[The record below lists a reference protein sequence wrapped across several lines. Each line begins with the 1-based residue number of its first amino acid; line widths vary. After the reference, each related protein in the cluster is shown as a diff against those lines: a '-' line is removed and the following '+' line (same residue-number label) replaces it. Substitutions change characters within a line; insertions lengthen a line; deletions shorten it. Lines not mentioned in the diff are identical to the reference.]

1 MWPITGK
8 GIAFVIIASAVYPVL
23 TPLVRIPLV
32 RQITTRIS
40 VSCGHKNQNSPDI
53 HVCLKPIHFLTQER
67 SVDHS
72 TGTKGSLCRSPSCL
86 AHRYPLIRE
95 GLKAVFERYTDIDV
109 LGETDS
115 GPEAVTLVARLHPD
129 VLIIDVMLHGLS
141 GLEVTRQ
148 VRQRRP
154 RTRVIVLSTSVNV
167 THVRAAMRY
176 GAAGYLLQEVSG
188 NELVQ
193 AVREVVA
200 GRPYLSPVLAAPLNT
215 PGQRA
220 STEVLDPYETLTTRE
235 REVLHLAAEGRTYPE
250 IAAVLGISHSTVET
264 HRAHLMKKLGL
275 HAKTDLIRYA
285 LHRGILPMETYGVP
299 DSDPGIS

>member
-1 MWPITGK
+1 MPIT
-8 GIAFVIIASAVYPVL
+8 IL
-23 TPLVRIPLV
+23 
-32 RQITTRIS
+32 
-40 VSCGHKNQNSPDI
+40 
-53 HVCLKPIHFLTQER
+53 
-67 SVDHS
+67 
-72 TGTKGSLCRSPSCL
+72 L
-86 AHRYPLIRE
+86 AHRYPLVRE
-95 GLKAVFERYTDIDV
+95 GLKAVFERHTDMDV
-109 LGETDS
+109 IGETDS
-115 GPEAVTLVARLHPD
+115 GLEAVTLVARLHPD
-129 VLIIDVMLHGLS
+129 VLVSDVMMPGLS

-148 VRQRRP
+148 VRQRQP

-200 GRPYLSPVLAAPLNT
+200 GRPYLSRVLAEHLST
-215 PGQRA
+215 LQDQSA

-250 IAAVLGISHSTVET
+250 IAAILGIGPRTVET

-275 HAKTDLIRYA
+275 RTKTALLRYA
-285 LHRGILPMETYGVP
+285 LHRGILPMEP
-299 DSDPGIS
+299 

>member
-1 MWPITGK
+1 MPIT
-8 GIAFVIIASAVYPVL
+8 IL
-23 TPLVRIPLV
+23 
-32 RQITTRIS
+32 
-40 VSCGHKNQNSPDI
+40 
-53 HVCLKPIHFLTQER
+53 
-67 SVDHS
+67 
-72 TGTKGSLCRSPSCL
+72 L

-95 GLKAVFERYTDIDV
+95 GLKAVFERHTDMDV
-109 LGETDS
+109 IGETDS

-129 VLIIDVMLHGLS
+129 VLIIDVMMHGLS

-148 VRQRRP
+148 VRQRWP
-154 RTRVIVLSTSVNV
+154 HTRVIVLSTSVSV

-176 GAAGYLLQEVSG
+176 GAAGYLLKEVGG

-200 GRPYLSPVLAAPLNT
+200 GRPYLSPVLTAPLNT

-250 IAAVLGISHSTVET
+250 IAAILEISPSTVET

-275 HAKTDLIRYA
+275 RVKTDLIRYA
-285 LHRGILPMETYGVP
+285 LYRGIFPMET
-299 DSDPGIS
+299 

>member
-1 MWPITGK
+1 MPIT
-8 GIAFVIIASAVYPVL
+8 IL
-23 TPLVRIPLV
+23 
-32 RQITTRIS
+32 
-40 VSCGHKNQNSPDI
+40 
-53 HVCLKPIHFLTQER
+53 
-67 SVDHS
+67 
-72 TGTKGSLCRSPSCL
+72 L

-95 GLKAVFERYTDIDV
+95 GLKAVFERHTDMDV
-109 LGETDS
+109 IGETDS

-129 VLIIDVMLHGLS
+129 VLIIDVMMHGLS
-141 GLEVTRQ
+141 GLEVSRQ
-148 VRQRRP
+148 VHQHRP
-154 RTRVIVLSTSVNV
+154 RTRVIVLSTSDNV

-176 GAAGYLLQEVSG
+176 GAAGYLLKEVSG

-200 GRPYLSPVLAAPLNT
+200 GRPYLSPVLTAPLNT

-220 STEVLDPYETLTTRE
+220 STEVLDPYETLTPRE

-275 HAKTDLIRYA
+275 RVKTDLIRYA
-285 LHRGILPMETYGVP
+285 LYRGILPMETYGVS
-299 DSDPGIS
+299 DSDPGIF